1 MCFYKPSSSTPQHQ
15 KVECGENFDLLA
27 FSQWTA
33 WKAWVFIFCH
43 SAIKKRMILFCN
55 WQNTNHIAWQ
65 DRDDDENEPG
75 GKSLFNVLPG
85 SVDDPKTLPAVSE
98 TLKNIF
104 IVINIPIIIT
114 IMKIILTWSR
124 STLHSM
130 KSCSVSL
137 ACFHIICK
145 QYQSSSS
152 SSPLSYD
159 IHYQCRWYKCKG
171 SVVFLLILYLSS
183 SSSQSQ
189 ENLMDMVLRWGRDL
203 IGVKGDAKFHRG
215 DVRRNIVHLGNDWL
229 SPLSIIN
236 SSIYQFFHHH
246 LWCFTPTLKL

>member
-1 MCFYKPSSSTPQHQ
+1 
-15 KVECGENFDLLA
+15 
-27 FSQWTA
+27 
-33 WKAWVFIFCH
+33 
-43 SAIKKRMILFCN
+43 MILLCN
-55 WQNTNHIAWQ
+55 WQKTNHIAWQ

-104 IVINIPIIIT
+104 IIINIPIIIT

-152 SSPLSYD
+152 F
-159 IHYQCRWYKCKG
+159 IIIVIWY
-171 SVVFLLILYLSS
+171 SLSS
-183 SSSQSQ
+183 SLIQKQGVRSLFT
-189 ENLMDMVLRWGRDL
+189 NLILIIFIISVSGEPYGHGVEVLPRSHWCKGRCEVSPRWRQTEHC
-203 IGVKGDAKFHRG
+203 APRQ
-215 DVRRNIVHLGNDWL
+215 WL
-229 SPLSIIN
+229 DFTIIN
-236 SSIYQFFHHH
+236 YQFINLSSPPLMFYTNTQTVNISCKVKP
-246 LWCFTPTLKL
+246 LTWTVGNILFFFE